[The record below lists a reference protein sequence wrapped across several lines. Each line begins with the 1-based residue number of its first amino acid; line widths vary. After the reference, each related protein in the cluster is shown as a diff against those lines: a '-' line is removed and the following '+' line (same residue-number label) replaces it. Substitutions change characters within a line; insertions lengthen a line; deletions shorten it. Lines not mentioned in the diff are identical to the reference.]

1 MVYSFT
7 TCVLIFFF
15 NEVFYYISLFL
26 QKILR
31 DILRYSLSLWLN
43 IIKCNGCIYIF
54 YVYRNDAV
62 DEINDSR
69 SGGKVVD
76 ENKKNEK
83 RVESELYWKIKKV
96 KKKLKRFYI

>member
-1 MVYSFT
+1 MQW
-7 TCVLIFFF
+7 L
-15 NEVFYYISLFL
+15 YIL
-26 QKILR
+26 
-31 DILRYSLSLWLN
+31 
-43 IIKCNGCIYIF
+43 F

-76 ENKKNEK
+76 EKQKKRIW
-83 RVESELYWKIKKV
+83 RVETELYWKIKKKV